1 MLNVAETGEPFYNSR
16 NSKGIY
22 TTILDQTRRSYIYN
36 SRNSK
41 GIYTDHRG
49 RTMKGKIYN
58 SRNSKGIYT
67 HETQRSPIFESTIVE
82 ILKVFT
88 PGTVWASVDWASTI
102 VEILKVFTPKDFTT
116 L

>member
-1 MLNVAETGEPFYNSR
+1 
-16 NSKGIY
+16 
-22 TTILDQTRRSYIYN
+22 
-36 SRNSK
+36 
-41 GIYTDHRG
+41 
-49 RTMKGKIYN
+49 MKGKIYN

-102 VEILKVFTPKDFTT
+102 VEILKVFTPVINVLLPFDKSTIVEILKVFTPYHRKVIDF
-116 L
+116 